1 MAARITLNTAISS
14 IVSNKRR
21 ASALKSLGVITVKDA
36 LTYYPFRVTNPLK
49 RAHLS
54 QILPGQEVAFC
65 AIIQSMNLVQMN
77 ARRGYRLDVNV
88 AQDASRAQIVYFS
101 KSKQYAQW
109 VSSRLS
115 VGQTVVVG
123 GTSGAFNGVLQFTHP
138 QVISVLAAVSND
150 GESSNDEKSSA
161 SVGTSSG
168 DFAAQ
173 SVEEAF
179 EKLCAPQPIYHA
191 NSRISSDHIHE
202 TILGLLQLFKSCDS
216 GDFAPESLPDILPQS
231 VIASKNLMHRTDAFE
246 SIHNPQSKEDFARA
260 INTMRFEEAFIS
272 QIAVLQSREN
282 SRLGSAYKCN
292 NGALRQQFEESLP
305 FALTEGQKNVI
316 SEITED
322 MQGSSLKH
330 LQDAQGESQATALSG
345 ESPATALSS
354 ESQAAAESPLKPM
367 RRLLQGE
374 VGSGKTIV
382 AMSAMLQA
390 VGSGH
395 QAVLI
400 APTQVLASQHAT
412 NLQQMIERAGLNVEI
427 TLITGGMKLAS
438 RRSAL
443 AKVASGEPAII
454 VATHAAFSAS
464 FKPTNLALVI
474 IDEQH
479 RFGVEQRDTLLRKI
493 SGNAVPHLLV
503 MTATPIPRSAAMTW
517 FGDLDASYL
526 TELPGGRKPIR
537 TFVIN
542 EEDSHKMASMFYH
555 IRSRIDAGERAYVV
569 CARIDS
575 EDSEEN
581 NDNTYNTYNNA
592 DAIYQENQDS
602 YTLNSQNTQN
612 TQIAQREV
620 HTVLQ
625 ISKRLQNLPQFKGVE
640 FAQLTGRTSD
650 EEKREIMHKF
660 DSGQIQILVSTTVI
674 EVGVDVAKASCIVIF
689 DADRFGLAQ
698 LHQLRGRVGR
708 SGTQSWAF
716 LVSNAP
722 NNQLAAERLQVVENS
737 LDGAVIA
744 QKDLE
749 LRNVGDVLGDSQS
762 GGKSSLKLLRVV
774 KDAKIIAEARED
786 ANTLLEHDP
795 TLLEHPQTAGAVLD
809 FTQGS
814 STAILSN

>member
-1 MAARITLNTAISS
+1 
-14 IVSNKRR
+14 
-21 ASALKSLGVITVKDA
+21 
-36 LTYYPFRVTNPLK
+36 
-49 RAHLS
+49 
-54 QILPGQEVAFC
+54 
-65 AIIQSMNLVQMN
+65 
-77 ARRGYRLDVNV
+77 
-88 AQDASRAQIVYFS
+88 
-101 KSKQYAQW
+101 
-109 VSSRLS
+109 
-115 VGQTVVVG
+115 
-123 GTSGAFNGVLQFTHP
+123 
-138 QVISVLAAVSND
+138 
-150 GESSNDEKSSA
+150 
-161 SVGTSSG
+161 
-168 DFAAQ
+168 
-173 SVEEAF
+173 
-179 EKLCAPQPIYHA
+179 
-191 NSRISSDHIHE
+191 
-202 TILGLLQLFKSCDS
+202 
-216 GDFAPESLPDILPQS
+216 
-231 VIASKNLMHRTDAFE
+231 MHRTDAFE

-322 MQGSSLKH
+322 MQGAH
-330 LQDAQGESQATALSG
+330 GESQAAA
-345 ESPATALSS
+345 ESPLTG

-374 VGSGKTIV
+374 VGSGKTVV

-395 QAVLI
+395 QAVLV
-400 APTQVLASQHAT
+400 APTQVLAHQHAE
-412 NLQQMIERAGLNVEI
+412 NLRKMIARAHINVEI
-427 TLITGGMKLAS
+427 TLVTGGMKLAD

-464 FKPTNLALVI
+464 FTPTNLALAI

-479 RFGVEQRDTLLRKI
+479 RFGVEQRDSLVRKM
-493 SGNAVPHLLV
+493 SNNADVHLLV

-542 EEDSHKMASMFYH
+542 ELDFAKMAAMFSH
-555 IRSRIDAGERAYVV
+555 IRSRIDAGERAYIV
-569 CARIDS
+569 CARIDDGDNGDNGANRDCAVAGYFGAYAS
-575 EDSEEN
+575 NPLNDS
-581 NDNTYNTYNNA
+581 
-592 DAIYQENQDS
+592 QENSQV
-602 YTLNSQNTQN
+602 NSQ
-612 TQIAQREV
+612 V
-620 HTVLQ
+620 HTVSQ
-625 ISKRLQNLPQFKGVE
+625 ILTRLKNLAQFSGVN
-640 FAQLTGRTSD
+640 FAELTGRTSD
-650 EEKREIMHKF
+650 DEKRKIMSDF
-660 DSGQIQILVSTTVI
+660 ESGKVQILVSTTVI

-689 DADRFGLAQ
+689 NAERFGLAQ

-716 LVSNAP
+716 LVSAAQGNE
-722 NNQLAAERLQVVENS
+722 LAAERLQVVEES
-737 LDGAVIA
+737 LDGFVIA

-749 LRNVGDVLGDSQS
+749 LRNAGDVLGDSQS

-774 KDAKIIAEARED
+774 KDAHIIADARQY
-786 ANTLLEHDP
+786 ATSILASDP
-795 TLLEHPQTAGAVLD
+795 TLQNHTQLAGAVLD
-809 FTQGS
+809 FTRGS

>member
-54 QILPGQEVAFC
+54 QILPGQEVAFS
-65 AIIQSMNLVQMN
+65 ATIQSINIVQMA
-77 ARRGYRLDVNV
+77 ARRGYRLEVNV
-88 AQDASRAQIVYFS
+88 AQDAAQAQIVYFS
-101 KSKQYAQW
+101 KNRQYVQW
-109 VSSRLS
+109 VSGRIA

-123 GTSGAFNGVLQFTHP
+123 GTSGEFNGRLQFTHP
-138 QVISVLAAVSND
+138 QILTVRAKSAESDDSAHNDDARVQSSDDFSV
-150 GESSNDEKSSA
+150 
-161 SVGTSSG
+161 
-168 DFAAQ
+168 Q
-173 SVEEAF
+173 SVEDGI

-191 NSRISSDHIHE
+191 NSRISSEHIHE
-202 TILGLLQLFKSCDS
+202 TILGLLRLFKTCDS
-216 GDFAPESLPDILPQS
+216 GNPNIPDTNVLSDVLPDVLPQF
-231 VIASKNLMHRTDAFE
+231 VKNSKNLMHRAAAFE
-246 SIHNPQSKEDFARA
+246 SIHNPQNKNDFENA
-260 INTMRFEEAFIS
+260 IHTMRYEEAFIS
-272 QIAVLQSREN
+272 QIAVLQSRKKSGENKAYTCEN
-282 SRLGSAYKCN
+282 SE
-292 NGALRQQFEESLP
+292 LRKHFEESLP
-305 FALTEGQKNVI
+305 FELTEGQKNVI
-316 SEITED
+316 SEITAD
-322 MQGSSLKH
+322 M
-330 LQDAQGESQATALSG
+330 QGESQAT
-345 ESPATALSS
+345 S
-354 ESQAAAESPLKPM
+354 ESLLKPM

-412 NLQQMIERAGLNVEI
+412 NLQQMIERAGINVEI

-575 EDSEEN
+575 EEN

-660 DSGQIQILVSTTVI
+660 DSGQVQILVSTTVI

-737 LDGAVIA
+737 LDGAIIA

>member
-54 QILPGQEVAFC
+54 QILPGQEVAFS
-65 AIIQSMNLVQMN
+65 ATIQSINIVQMA
-77 ARRGYRLDVNV
+77 ARRGYRLEVNV
-88 AQDASRAQIVYFS
+88 AQDAAQAQIVYFS
-101 KSKQYAQW
+101 KNRQYVQW
-109 VSSRLS
+109 VSGRIA

-123 GTSGAFNGVLQFTHP
+123 GTSGEFNGRLQFTHP
-138 QVISVLAAVSND
+138 QILTVRAKSAESDDSAYNTDARVQNSDDFSV
-150 GESSNDEKSSA
+150 
-161 SVGTSSG
+161 
-168 DFAAQ
+168 Q
-173 SVEEAF
+173 SVEDGI

-191 NSRISSDHIHE
+191 NSRISSEHIHE
-202 TILGLLQLFKSCDS
+202 TILGLLRLFKTCDF
-216 GDFAPESLPDILPQS
+216 GDPNVTDTDVLSDVLPDVLPQFVTNS
-231 VIASKNLMHRTDAFE
+231 RNLMHRAAAFE
-246 SIHNPQSKEDFARA
+246 SIHNPQNKNDFENA
-260 INTMRFEEAFIS
+260 IHTMRYEEAFIS
-272 QIAVLQSREN
+272 QIAVLQSRKKAGENKAYTCEN
-282 SRLGSAYKCN
+282 SE
-292 NGALRQQFEESLP
+292 LRKHFEESLP
-305 FALTEGQKNVI
+305 FELTEGQKNVI
-316 SEITED
+316 SEITAD
-322 MQGSSLKH
+322 M
-330 LQDAQGESQATALSG
+330 QGESQAT
-345 ESPATALSS
+345 E
-354 ESQAAAESPLKPM
+354 ESPLKPM

-602 YTLNSQNTQN
+602 YTLNTQNTQN

-660 DSGQIQILVSTTVI
+660 DSGQVQILVSTTVI

-737 LDGAVIA
+737 LDGAIIA

>member
-54 QILPGQEVAFC
+54 QILPGQEVAFS
-65 AIIQSMNLVQMN
+65 ATIQSINIVQMA
-77 ARRGYRLDVNV
+77 ARRGYRLEVNV
-88 AQDASRAQIVYFS
+88 AQDAAQAQIVYFS
-101 KSKQYAQW
+101 KNRQYVQW
-109 VSSRLS
+109 VSGRIA

-123 GTSGAFNGVLQFTHP
+123 GTSGEFNGRLQFTHP
-138 QVISVLAAVSND
+138 QILTVRAKSAESDDSAYNTDVRVQNSDDFSV
-150 GESSNDEKSSA
+150 
-161 SVGTSSG
+161 
-168 DFAAQ
+168 Q
-173 SVEEAF
+173 SVEDGI

-191 NSRISSDHIHE
+191 NSRISSEHIHE
-202 TILGLLQLFKSCDS
+202 TILGLLRLFKTCDS
-216 GDFAPESLPDILPQS
+216 GDPNVPDTDILSDVLPDVLPQFVTKS
-231 VIASKNLMHRTDAFE
+231 RNLMHRAAAFE
-246 SIHNPQSKEDFARA
+246 SIHNPQNKNDFENA
-260 INTMRFEEAFIS
+260 IHTMRYEEAFIS
-272 QIAVLQSREN
+272 QIAVLQSRKKSGENKAYTCEN
-282 SRLGSAYKCN
+282 SE
-292 NGALRQQFEESLP
+292 LRKHFEESLP
-305 FALTEGQKNVI
+305 FELTEGQKNVI
-316 SEITED
+316 SEITAD
-322 MQGSSLKH
+322 M
-330 LQDAQGESQATALSG
+330 QGESQAT
-345 ESPATALSS
+345 E
-354 ESQAAAESPLKPM
+354 ESPLKPM

-400 APTQVLASQHAT
+400 VPTQVLASQHAT

-660 DSGQIQILVSTTVI
+660 DSGQVQILVSTTVI

-737 LDGAVIA
+737 LDGAIIA

>member
-54 QILPGQEVAFC
+54 QILPGQEVAFS
-65 AIIQSMNLVQMN
+65 ATIQSINIVQMA
-77 ARRGYRLDVNV
+77 ARRGYRLEVNV
-88 AQDASRAQIVYFS
+88 AQDAAQAQIVYFS
-101 KSKQYAQW
+101 KNRQYVQW
-109 VSSRLS
+109 VSGRIA

-123 GTSGAFNGVLQFTHP
+123 GTSGEFNGRLQFTHP
-138 QVISVLAAVSND
+138 QILTVRAKSAESDDSAHNDDARVQSSDDFSV
-150 GESSNDEKSSA
+150 
-161 SVGTSSG
+161 
-168 DFAAQ
+168 Q
-173 SVEEAF
+173 SVEDGI

-191 NSRISSDHIHE
+191 NSRISSEHIHE
-202 TILGLLQLFKSCDS
+202 TILGLLRLFKTCDS
-216 GDFAPESLPDILPQS
+216 GNPNIPDTNVLSDVLPDVLPQF
-231 VIASKNLMHRTDAFE
+231 VKNSKNLMHRAAAFE
-246 SIHNPQSKEDFARA
+246 SIHNPQNKNDFENA
-260 INTMRFEEAFIS
+260 IHTMRYEEAFIS
-272 QIAVLQSREN
+272 QIAVLQSRKKSGENKAYTCEN
-282 SRLGSAYKCN
+282 SE
-292 NGALRQQFEESLP
+292 LRKHFEESLP
-305 FALTEGQKNVI
+305 FELTEGQKNVI
-316 SEITED
+316 SEITAD
-322 MQGSSLKH
+322 M
-330 LQDAQGESQATALSG
+330 QGESQAT
-345 ESPATALSS
+345 S
-354 ESQAAAESPLKPM
+354 ESLLKPM

-412 NLQQMIERAGLNVEI
+412 NLQQMIERAGINVEI

-602 YTLNSQNTQN
+602 YTLNSQNSQN
-612 TQIAQREV
+612 SQIAQREV

-660 DSGQIQILVSTTVI
+660 DSGQVQILVSTTVI

-737 LDGAVIA
+737 LDGAIIA

>member
-14 IVSNKRR
+14 IISNKRR

-54 QILPGQEVAFC
+54 QILPGQEVAFS
-65 AIIQSMNLVQMN
+65 ATIQSINIVQMA
-77 ARRGYRLDVNV
+77 ARRGYRLEVNV
-88 AQDASRAQIVYFS
+88 AQDAAQAQIVYFS
-101 KSKQYAQW
+101 KNRQYVQW
-109 VSSRLS
+109 VSGRIA

-123 GTSGAFNGVLQFTHP
+123 GTSGEFNGRLQFTHP
-138 QVISVLAAVSND
+138 QILTVRAKSAESDDSAHNDDARVQSSDDFSV
-150 GESSNDEKSSA
+150 
-161 SVGTSSG
+161 
-168 DFAAQ
+168 Q
-173 SVEEAF
+173 SVEDGI

-191 NSRISSDHIHE
+191 NSRISSEHIHE
-202 TILGLLQLFKSCDS
+202 TILGLLRLFKTCDS
-216 GDFAPESLPDILPQS
+216 GDPNVPDTDILSDVLPDVLPQF
-231 VIASKNLMHRTDAFE
+231 VTNSKNLMHRAAAFE
-246 SIHNPQSKEDFARA
+246 SIHNPQNKNDFENA
-260 INTMRFEEAFIS
+260 IHTMRYEEAFIS
-272 QIAVLQSREN
+272 QIAVLQSRKKSGENKAYTCEN
-282 SRLGSAYKCN
+282 SE
-292 NGALRQQFEESLP
+292 LRKHFEESLP
-305 FALTEGQKNVI
+305 FELTEGQKNVI
-316 SEITED
+316 SEITAD
-322 MQGSSLKH
+322 M
-330 LQDAQGESQATALSG
+330 QGESQAT
-345 ESPATALSS
+345 S
-354 ESQAAAESPLKPM
+354 ESLLKPM

-412 NLQQMIERAGLNVEI
+412 NLQQMIERAGINVEI

-575 EDSEEN
+575 EDTEEN

-625 ISKRLQNLPQFKGVE
+625 ISKRLQNLPQFKGVK

-737 LDGAVIA
+737 LDGAIIA

-786 ANTLLEHDP
+786 ANKLLEHDP

>member
-54 QILPGQEVAFC
+54 QILPGQEVAFS
-65 AIIQSMNLVQMN
+65 ATIQSINIVQMA
-77 ARRGYRLDVNV
+77 ARRGYRLEVNV
-88 AQDASRAQIVYFS
+88 AQDAAQAQIVYFS
-101 KSKQYAQW
+101 KNRQYVQW
-109 VSSRLS
+109 VSGRIA
-115 VGQTVVVG
+115 VGQIVVVG
-123 GTSGAFNGVLQFTHP
+123 GTSCEFNGRLQFTHP
-138 QVISVLAAVSND
+138 QILTVRAKSAESDDSAHNDDARVQSSDDFSV
-150 GESSNDEKSSA
+150 
-161 SVGTSSG
+161 
-168 DFAAQ
+168 Q
-173 SVEEAF
+173 SVEDGI

-191 NSRISSDHIHE
+191 NSRISSEHIHE
-202 TILGLLQLFKSCDS
+202 TILGLLRLFKTCDS
-216 GDFAPESLPDILPQS
+216 GNPNIPDTNVLSDVLPDVLPQF
-231 VIASKNLMHRTDAFE
+231 VKNSKNLMHRAAAFE
-246 SIHNPQSKEDFARA
+246 SIHNPQNKNDFENA
-260 INTMRFEEAFIS
+260 IHTMRYEEAFIS
-272 QIAVLQSREN
+272 QIAVLQSRKKSGENKAYTCEN
-282 SRLGSAYKCN
+282 SE
-292 NGALRQQFEESLP
+292 LRKHFEESLP
-305 FALTEGQKNVI
+305 FELTEGQKNVI
-316 SEITED
+316 SEITAD
-322 MQGSSLKH
+322 M
-330 LQDAQGESQATALSG
+330 QGESQAT
-345 ESPATALSS
+345 S
-354 ESQAAAESPLKPM
+354 ESLLKPM

-412 NLQQMIERAGLNVEI
+412 NLQQMIERAGINVEI

-581 NDNTYNTYNNA
+581 NDNTYNNA

-674 EVGVDVAKASCIVIF
+674 EVGVDIAKASCIVIF

-737 LDGAVIA
+737 LDGAIIA

>member
-14 IVSNKRR
+14 IISNKRR

-49 RAHLS
+49 STHLS
-54 QILPGQEVAFC
+54 QIIPGQEVAFS
-65 AIIQSMNLVQMN
+65 AIIQSINIVQMA
-77 ARRGYRLDVNV
+77 ARRGYRLEVNV
-88 AQDASRAQIVYFS
+88 AQDAAQAQIVYFS
-101 KSKQYAQW
+101 KNRQYVQW
-109 VSSRLS
+109 VSGRIA

-123 GTSGAFNGVLQFTHP
+123 GTSGEFNGRLQFTHP
-138 QVISVLAAVSND
+138 QILTVQAKSCESDDSAHNADARVQNSDDSAV
-150 GESSNDEKSSA
+150 
-161 SVGTSSG
+161 
-168 DFAAQ
+168 Q
-173 SVEEAF
+173 SVEEGI

-191 NSRISSDHIHE
+191 NSRISSEHIHD
-202 TILGLLQLFKSCDS
+202 TILGLLQLFKNCDS
-216 GDFAPESLPDILPQS
+216 GDSKVDATNVPDTNVLSDILPDVLPQFVTNS
-231 VIASKNLMHRTDAFE
+231 RNLMHRAAAFE
-246 SIHNPQSKEDFARA
+246 SIHNPQNKNDFENA
-260 INTMRFEEAFIS
+260 IHTMRYEEAFIS
-272 QIAVLQSREN
+272 QIAVLQSRKKSGENKSYACEN
-282 SRLGSAYKCN
+282 SE
-292 NGALRQQFEESLP
+292 LRKHFEESLP
-305 FALTEGQKNVI
+305 FELTEGQKNVI
-316 SEITED
+316 AEITAD
-322 MQGSSLKH
+322 MQH
-330 LQDAQGESQATALSG
+330 AQNTIRS
-345 ESPATALSS
+345 
-354 ESQAAAESPLKPM
+354 AEQRNTEQRPKEQLPTEQRPM

-443 AKVASGEPAII
+443 AKVASGKPAII

-575 EDSEEN
+575 EDTEEN
-581 NDNTYNTYNNA
+581 NDNAYNTYNNA
-592 DAIYQENQDS
+592 DAVYQENQDS
-602 YTLNSQNTQN
+602 YTLNSQNTQI
-612 TQIAQREV
+612 TQREV

-625 ISKRLQNLPQFKGVE
+625 ISRRLQNLPQFKGVK

-737 LDGAVIA
+737 LDGAIIA

-786 ANTLLEHDP
+786 ANKLLEHDP

>member
-14 IVSNKRR
+14 IISNKRR

-54 QILPGQEVAFC
+54 QILPGQEVAFS
-65 AIIQSMNLVQMN
+65 ATIQSINIVQMA
-77 ARRGYRLDVNV
+77 ARRGYRLEVNV
-88 AQDASRAQIVYFS
+88 AQDAAQAQIVYFS
-101 KSKQYAQW
+101 KNRQYVQW
-109 VSSRLS
+109 VSGRIA

-123 GTSGAFNGVLQFTHP
+123 GTSGEFNGRLQFTHP
-138 QVISVLAAVSND
+138 QILTVRAKSAESDDSAYNTDARVQNSDDFSV
-150 GESSNDEKSSA
+150 
-161 SVGTSSG
+161 
-168 DFAAQ
+168 Q
-173 SVEEAF
+173 SVEDGI

-191 NSRISSDHIHE
+191 NSRISSEHIHE
-202 TILGLLQLFKSCDS
+202 TILGLLRLFKTCDF
-216 GDFAPESLPDILPQS
+216 GDPNVTDTDVLSDVLPDVLPQFVTNS
-231 VIASKNLMHRTDAFE
+231 RNLMHRAAAFE
-246 SIHNPQSKEDFARA
+246 SIHNPQNKNDFENA
-260 INTMRFEEAFIS
+260 IHTMRYEEAFIS
-272 QIAVLQSREN
+272 QIAVLQSRKKSGENKAYTCEN
-282 SRLGSAYKCN
+282 SE
-292 NGALRQQFEESLP
+292 LRKHFEESLP
-305 FALTEGQKNVI
+305 FELTEGQKNVI
-316 SEITED
+316 SEITAD
-322 MQGSSLKH
+322 M
-330 LQDAQGESQATALSG
+330 QGESQAT
-345 ESPATALSS
+345 E
-354 ESQAAAESPLKPM
+354 ESPLKPM

-412 NLQQMIERAGLNVEI
+412 NLQQMIERAGINVEI

-592 DAIYQENQDS
+592 DAIYQETQDS

-660 DSGQIQILVSTTVI
+660 DSGQVQILVSTTVI

-722 NNQLAAERLQVVENS
+722 NNQLADERLQVVENS
-737 LDGAVIA
+737 LDGAIIA

>member
-54 QILPGQEVAFC
+54 QILPGQEVAFS
-65 AIIQSMNLVQMN
+65 ATIQSINIVQMA
-77 ARRGYRLDVNV
+77 ARRGYRLEVNV
-88 AQDASRAQIVYFS
+88 AQDAAQAQIVYFS
-101 KSKQYAQW
+101 KNRQYVQW
-109 VSSRLS
+109 VSGRIA

-123 GTSGAFNGVLQFTHP
+123 GTSGEFNGRLQFTHP
-138 QVISVLAAVSND
+138 QILTVRAKSAESDDSAYNTDARVQSSDDFSV
-150 GESSNDEKSSA
+150 
-161 SVGTSSG
+161 
-168 DFAAQ
+168 Q
-173 SVEEAF
+173 SVEDGI

-191 NSRISSDHIHE
+191 NSRISSEHIHE
-202 TILGLLQLFKSCDS
+202 TILGLLRLFKTCDS
-216 GDFAPESLPDILPQS
+216 GNPNVPDTDILSDVLPDVLPQF
-231 VIASKNLMHRTDAFE
+231 VTNSKNLMHRAAAFE
-246 SIHNPQSKEDFARA
+246 SIHNPQNKNDFENA
-260 INTMRFEEAFIS
+260 IHTMRYEEAFIS
-272 QIAVLQSREN
+272 QIAVLQSRKKSGENKSYACEN
-282 SRLGSAYKCN
+282 SE
-292 NGALRQQFEESLP
+292 LRKHFEESLP
-305 FALTEGQKNVI
+305 FKLTEGQKNVI
-316 SEITED
+316 AEITAD
-322 MQGSSLKH
+322 MQH
-330 LQDAQGESQATALSG
+330 AQNTIRS
-345 ESPATALSS
+345 
-354 ESQAAAESPLKPM
+354 AEQRNTEHRPKEQRPM

-443 AKVASGEPAII
+443 AKVASGKPAII

-575 EDSEEN
+575 EDTEEN

-592 DAIYQENQDS
+592 DAIYQENQYS
-602 YTLNSQNTQN
+602 YTLNSQN

-625 ISKRLQNLPQFKGVE
+625 ISKRLQNLPQFKGVK

-737 LDGAVIA
+737 LDGAIIA

-786 ANTLLEHDP
+786 ANKLLEHDP

>member
-21 ASALKSLGVITVKDA
+21 VSALKSLGVITVKDA

-54 QILPGQEVAFC
+54 QILPGQEVAFS
-65 AIIQSMNLVQMN
+65 ATIQSINIVQMA
-77 ARRGYRLDVNV
+77 ARRGYRLEVNV
-88 AQDASRAQIVYFS
+88 AQDAAQAQIVYFS
-101 KSKQYAQW
+101 KNRQYVQW
-109 VSSRLS
+109 VSGRIA

-123 GTSGAFNGVLQFTHP
+123 GTSGEFNGRLQFTHP
-138 QVISVLAAVSND
+138 QILTVRAKSA
-150 GESSNDEKSSA
+150 ESDDSAYNTDARVQSSD
-161 SVGTSSG
+161 
-168 DFAAQ
+168 DFAVQ
-173 SVEEAF
+173 SVEDGI

-191 NSRISSDHIHE
+191 NSRISSEHIHE
-202 TILGLLQLFKSCDS
+202 TILGLLRLFKTCDS
-216 GDFAPESLPDILPQS
+216 GNPNVPDTNVLSDVLPDVLPQFVTNS
-231 VIASKNLMHRTDAFE
+231 RNLMHRAAAFE
-246 SIHNPQSKEDFARA
+246 SIHNPQNKNDFENA
-260 INTMRFEEAFIS
+260 IHTMRYEEAFIS
-272 QIAVLQSREN
+272 QIAVLQSRKKSGENKAYTCEN
-282 SRLGSAYKCN
+282 SE
-292 NGALRQQFEESLP
+292 LRKHFEGSLP
-305 FALTEGQKNVI
+305 FELTEGQKNVI
-316 SEITED
+316 SEITAD
-322 MQGSSLKH
+322 M
-330 LQDAQGESQATALSG
+330 QGESQAT
-345 ESPATALSS
+345 S
-354 ESQAAAESPLKPM
+354 ESLLKPM

-412 NLQQMIERAGLNVEI
+412 NLQQMIERAGINVEI

-581 NDNTYNTYNNA
+581 NDNTYNNA

-602 YTLNSQNTQN
+602 YTLNSQNSQN
-612 TQIAQREV
+612 TQIVQREV

-660 DSGQIQILVSTTVI
+660 DSGQVQILVSTTVI

-722 NNQLAAERLQVVENS
+722 NNQLAAERLQVVESS
-737 LDGAVIA
+737 LDGAIIA

>member
-21 ASALKSLGVITVKDA
+21 VSSLKSLGVITVKDA

-54 QILPGQEVAFC
+54 QILPGQEVAFS
-65 AIIQSMNLVQMN
+65 AIIQSINIVQMA
-77 ARRGYRLDVNV
+77 ARRGYRLEVNV
-88 AQDASRAQIVYFS
+88 AQDAAQAQIVYFS
-101 KSKQYAQW
+101 KNRQYVQW
-109 VSSRLS
+109 VSGRIA

-123 GTSGAFNGVLQFTHP
+123 GTSGEFNGRLQFTHP
-138 QVISVLAAVSND
+138 QILTVRAKSAESDDSAHNTDARVQNSDDSAV
-150 GESSNDEKSSA
+150 
-161 SVGTSSG
+161 
-168 DFAAQ
+168 Q
-173 SVEEAF
+173 SVEDGI

-191 NSRISSDHIHE
+191 NSRISSEHIHD
-202 TILGLLQLFKSCDS
+202 TILGLLRLFKNCDS
-216 GDFAPESLPDILPQS
+216 GDSKVDATDAPDTNVLSDVLPDVLPQFVTNS
-231 VIASKNLMHRTDAFE
+231 RNLMHRAAAFE
-246 SIHNPQSKEDFARA
+246 SIHNPQNKNDFENA
-260 INTMRFEEAFIS
+260 IHTMRYEEAFIS
-272 QIAVLQSREN
+272 QIAVLQSRKKSGENKAYTCEN
-282 SRLGSAYKCN
+282 SE
-292 NGALRQQFEESLP
+292 LRKHFEESLP
-305 FALTEGQKNVI
+305 FELTEGQKNVI
-316 SEITED
+316 SEITAD
-322 MQGSSLKH
+322 M
-330 LQDAQGESQATALSG
+330 QGESQAT
-345 ESPATALSS
+345 E
-354 ESQAAAESPLKPM
+354 ESPLKPM

-412 NLQQMIERAGLNVEI
+412 NLQQMIERAGINVEI

-660 DSGQIQILVSTTVI
+660 DSGQVQILVSTTVI

-737 LDGAVIA
+737 LDGAIIA

>member
-21 ASALKSLGVITVKDA
+21 VSSLKSLGVITVKDA

-54 QILPGQEVAFC
+54 QILPGQEVAFS
-65 AIIQSMNLVQMN
+65 AIIQSINIVQMA
-77 ARRGYRLDVNV
+77 ARRGYRLEVNV
-88 AQDASRAQIVYFS
+88 AQDAAQAQIVYFS
-101 KSKQYAQW
+101 KNRQYVQW
-109 VSSRLS
+109 VSGRIA

-123 GTSGAFNGVLQFTHP
+123 GTSGEFNGRLQFTHP
-138 QVISVLAAVSND
+138 QILTVRAKSAESDDSAHNADARVHNSDDSAV
-150 GESSNDEKSSA
+150 
-161 SVGTSSG
+161 
-168 DFAAQ
+168 Q
-173 SVEEAF
+173 SVEEGI

-191 NSRISSDHIHE
+191 NSRISSEHIHD
-202 TILGLLQLFKSCDS
+202 TILGLLQLFKNCDS
-216 GDFAPESLPDILPQS
+216 GDSNVDATDVTDTDVLSDVLPDVLPQFVTNS
-231 VIASKNLMHRTDAFE
+231 RNLMHRAAAFE
-246 SIHNPQSKEDFARA
+246 SIHNPQNKNDFENA
-260 INTMRFEEAFIS
+260 IHTMRYEEAFIS
-272 QIAVLQSREN
+272 QIAVLQSRKKSGENKAYTCEN
-282 SRLGSAYKCN
+282 SE
-292 NGALRQQFEESLP
+292 LRKHFEESLP
-305 FALTEGQKNVI
+305 FELTEGQKNVI
-316 SEITED
+316 SEITAD
-322 MQGSSLKH
+322 M
-330 LQDAQGESQATALSG
+330 QGESQAT
-345 ESPATALSS
+345 E
-354 ESQAAAESPLKPM
+354 ESPLKPM

-660 DSGQIQILVSTTVI
+660 DSGQVQILVSTTVI

-737 LDGAVIA
+737 LDGAIIA

>member
-54 QILPGQEVAFC
+54 QILPGQEVAFS
-65 AIIQSMNLVQMN
+65 ATIQSINIVQMA
-77 ARRGYRLDVNV
+77 ARRGYRLEVNV
-88 AQDASRAQIVYFS
+88 AQDAAQAQIVYFS
-101 KSKQYAQW
+101 KNRQYVQW
-109 VSSRLS
+109 VSGRIA

-123 GTSGAFNGVLQFTHP
+123 GTSGEFNGRLQFTHP
-138 QVISVLAAVSND
+138 QILTVRAKSAESDDSAHNDDARVQSSDDFSV
-150 GESSNDEKSSA
+150 
-161 SVGTSSG
+161 
-168 DFAAQ
+168 Q
-173 SVEEAF
+173 SVEAGI

-191 NSRISSDHIHE
+191 NSRISSEHIHE
-202 TILGLLQLFKSCDS
+202 TILGLLRLFKTCDS
-216 GDFAPESLPDILPQS
+216 GDPNVPDTDILPDVLPDVLPQFVTNS
-231 VIASKNLMHRTDAFE
+231 RNLMHRAAAFE
-246 SIHNPQSKEDFARA
+246 SIHNPQNKNDFENA
-260 INTMRFEEAFIS
+260 IHTMRYEEAFIS
-272 QIAVLQSREN
+272 QIAVLQSRKKSGENKAYTCEN
-282 SRLGSAYKCN
+282 SE
-292 NGALRQQFEESLP
+292 LRKHFEESLP
-305 FALTEGQKNVI
+305 FELTEGQKNVI
-316 SEITED
+316 SEITAD
-322 MQGSSLKH
+322 M
-330 LQDAQGESQATALSG
+330 QGESQAT
-345 ESPATALSS
+345 S
-354 ESQAAAESPLKPM
+354 ESLLKPM

-412 NLQQMIERAGLNVEI
+412 NLQQMIERAELNVEI

-555 IRSRIDAGERAYVV
+555 IRSRIDAGERAYIV

-592 DAIYQENQDS
+592 DAICQENQDS
-602 YTLNSQNTQN
+602 YTLNSQN

-650 EEKREIMHKF
+650 EEKCEIMHKF
-660 DSGQIQILVSTTVI
+660 DSGQVQILVSTTVI

-737 LDGAVIA
+737 LDGAIIA

-774 KDAKIIAEARED
+774 KDAKIIAEAREE

>member
-54 QILPGQEVAFC
+54 QILPGQEVAFS
-65 AIIQSMNLVQMN
+65 ATIQSINIVQMA
-77 ARRGYRLDVNV
+77 ARRGYRLEVNV
-88 AQDASRAQIVYFS
+88 AQDAAQAQIVYFS
-101 KSKQYAQW
+101 KNRQYVQW
-109 VSSRLS
+109 VSGRIA

-123 GTSGAFNGVLQFTHP
+123 GTSGEFNGRLQFTHP
-138 QVISVLAAVSND
+138 QILTVRAKSAESDDSAHNADARVHNSDDSAV
-150 GESSNDEKSSA
+150 
-161 SVGTSSG
+161 
-168 DFAAQ
+168 Q
-173 SVEEAF
+173 SVEEGI

-191 NSRISSDHIHE
+191 NSRISSEHIHD
-202 TILGLLQLFKSCDS
+202 TILGLLQLFKNCDS
-216 GDFAPESLPDILPQS
+216 GDSNVDATDVTDIDILSDVLPDVLPQFVTNS
-231 VIASKNLMHRTDAFE
+231 RNLMHRAAAFE
-246 SIHNPQSKEDFARA
+246 SIHNPQNKNDFENA
-260 INTMRFEEAFIS
+260 IHTMRYEEAFIS
-272 QIAVLQSREN
+272 QIAVLQSRKKSGENKAYTCEN
-282 SRLGSAYKCN
+282 SE
-292 NGALRQQFEESLP
+292 LRKHFEESLP
-305 FALTEGQKNVI
+305 FELTEGQKNVI
-316 SEITED
+316 SEITAD
-322 MQGSSLKH
+322 M
-330 LQDAQGESQATALSG
+330 QGESQAT
-345 ESPATALSS
+345 E
-354 ESQAAAESPLKPM
+354 ESPLKPM

-660 DSGQIQILVSTTVI
+660 DSGQVQILVSTTVI

-737 LDGAVIA
+737 LDGAIIA

>member
-54 QILPGQEVAFC
+54 QILPGQEVAFS
-65 AIIQSMNLVQMN
+65 ATIQSINIVQMA
-77 ARRGYRLDVNV
+77 ARRGYRLEVNV
-88 AQDASRAQIVYFS
+88 AQDAAQAQIVYFS
-101 KSKQYAQW
+101 KNRQYVQW
-109 VSSRLS
+109 VSGRIA

-123 GTSGAFNGVLQFTHP
+123 GTSGEFNGRLQFTHP
-138 QVISVLAAVSND
+138 QILTVRAKSAESDDSAHNDDARVQSSDDFSV
-150 GESSNDEKSSA
+150 
-161 SVGTSSG
+161 
-168 DFAAQ
+168 Q
-173 SVEEAF
+173 SVEDGI

-191 NSRISSDHIHE
+191 NSRISSEHIHE
-202 TILGLLQLFKSCDS
+202 TILGLLRLFKTCDS
-216 GDFAPESLPDILPQS
+216 GDPNVPDTDILSDVLPDVLPQFVTNS
-231 VIASKNLMHRTDAFE
+231 RNLMHRAAAFE
-246 SIHNPQSKEDFARA
+246 SIHNPQNKNDFENA
-260 INTMRFEEAFIS
+260 IHTMRYEEAFIS
-272 QIAVLQSREN
+272 QIAVLQSRKKSGENKSYACEN
-282 SRLGSAYKCN
+282 SE
-292 NGALRQQFEESLP
+292 LRKHFEESLP
-305 FALTEGQKNVI
+305 FELTEGQKNVI
-316 SEITED
+316 AEITAD
-322 MQGSSLKH
+322 M
-330 LQDAQGESQATALSG
+330 QGESQAT
-345 ESPATALSS
+345 S
-354 ESQAAAESPLKPM
+354 ESLLKPM

-412 NLQQMIERAGLNVEI
+412 NLQQMIERAGINVEI

-602 YTLNSQNTQN
+602 YTLNSQNSQN

-660 DSGQIQILVSTTVI
+660 DSGQVQILVSTTVI

-722 NNQLAAERLQVVENS
+722 NNQLAVERLQVVENS
-737 LDGAVIA
+737 LDGAIIA

-795 TLLEHPQTAGAVLD
+795 TLLEHPQTAGEVLD

>member
-54 QILPGQEVAFC
+54 QILPGQEVAFS
-65 AIIQSMNLVQMN
+65 ATIQSINIVQMA
-77 ARRGYRLDVNV
+77 ARRGYRLEVNV
-88 AQDASRAQIVYFS
+88 AQDAAQAQIVYFS
-101 KSKQYAQW
+101 KNRQYVQW
-109 VSSRLS
+109 VSGRIA

-123 GTSGAFNGVLQFTHP
+123 GTSGEFNGRLQFTHP
-138 QVISVLAAVSND
+138 QILTVRAKSAESDDSAYNTDARVQNSDDFSV
-150 GESSNDEKSSA
+150 
-161 SVGTSSG
+161 
-168 DFAAQ
+168 Q
-173 SVEEAF
+173 SVEDGI

-191 NSRISSDHIHE
+191 NSRISSEHIHE
-202 TILGLLQLFKSCDS
+202 TILGLLRLFKTCDS
-216 GDFAPESLPDILPQS
+216 GDPNVPDTDILSDVLPDVLPQFVTNS
-231 VIASKNLMHRTDAFE
+231 RNLMHRAAAFE
-246 SIHNPQSKEDFARA
+246 SIHNPQNKNDFENA
-260 INTMRFEEAFIS
+260 IHTMRYEEAFIS
-272 QIAVLQSREN
+272 QIAVLQSRKKSGENKAYTCEN
-282 SRLGSAYKCN
+282 SE
-292 NGALRQQFEESLP
+292 LRKHFEESLP
-305 FALTEGQKNVI
+305 FELTEGQKNVI
-316 SEITED
+316 SEITAD
-322 MQGSSLKH
+322 M
-330 LQDAQGESQATALSG
+330 QGESQAT
-345 ESPATALSS
+345 E
-354 ESQAAAESPLKPM
+354 ESPLKPM

-581 NDNTYNTYNNA
+581 NDNTYNNA

-737 LDGAVIA
+737 LDGAIIA

>member
-21 ASALKSLGVITVKDA
+21 VSSLKSLGVITVKDA

-54 QILPGQEVAFC
+54 QILPGQEVAFS
-65 AIIQSMNLVQMN
+65 ATIQSINIVQMA
-77 ARRGYRLDVNV
+77 ARRGYRLEVNV
-88 AQDASRAQIVYFS
+88 AQDAAQAQIVYFS
-101 KSKQYAQW
+101 KNRQYVQW
-109 VSSRLS
+109 VSGRIA

-123 GTSGAFNGVLQFTHP
+123 GTSGEFNGRLQFTHP
-138 QVISVLAAVSND
+138 QILTVRAKSAESDDSAHNTDARVQNSDDSAV
-150 GESSNDEKSSA
+150 
-161 SVGTSSG
+161 
-168 DFAAQ
+168 Q
-173 SVEEAF
+173 SVEEGI

-191 NSRISSDHIHE
+191 NSRISSEHIHD
-202 TILGLLQLFKSCDS
+202 TILGLLQLFKNCDS
-216 GDFAPESLPDILPQS
+216 GDSNVDATDVTDTDVLSDVLPDVLPQFVTNS
-231 VIASKNLMHRTDAFE
+231 RNLMHRAAAFE
-246 SIHNPQSKEDFARA
+246 SIHNPQNKNDFENA
-260 INTMRFEEAFIS
+260 IHTMRYEEAFIS
-272 QIAVLQSREN
+272 QIAVLQSRKKSGENKAYTCEN
-282 SRLGSAYKCN
+282 SE
-292 NGALRQQFEESLP
+292 LRKHFEESLP
-305 FALTEGQKNVI
+305 FELTEGQKNVI
-316 SEITED
+316 SEITAD
-322 MQGSSLKH
+322 M
-330 LQDAQGESQATALSG
+330 QGESQAT
-345 ESPATALSS
+345 E
-354 ESQAAAESPLKPM
+354 ESPLKPM

-412 NLQQMIERAGLNVEI
+412 NLQQMIERAGINVEI

-620 HTVLQ
+620 HTVSQ

-660 DSGQIQILVSTTVI
+660 DSGQVQILVSTTVI

-737 LDGAVIA
+737 LDGAIIA

>member
-21 ASALKSLGVITVKDA
+21 VSSLKSLGVITVKDA

-54 QILPGQEVAFC
+54 QILPGQEVAFS
-65 AIIQSMNLVQMN
+65 AIIQSINIVQMA
-77 ARRGYRLDVNV
+77 ARRGYRLEVNV
-88 AQDASRAQIVYFS
+88 AQDAAQAQIVYFS
-101 KSKQYAQW
+101 KNRQYVQW
-109 VSSRLS
+109 VSGRIA

-123 GTSGAFNGVLQFTHP
+123 GTSGEFNGRLQFTHP
-138 QVISVLAAVSND
+138 QILTVRAKSAESDDSAYNTDVRVQNSDDFSV
-150 GESSNDEKSSA
+150 
-161 SVGTSSG
+161 
-168 DFAAQ
+168 Q
-173 SVEEAF
+173 SVEDGI

-191 NSRISSDHIHE
+191 NSRISSEHIHE
-202 TILGLLQLFKSCDS
+202 TILGLLRLFKTCDS
-216 GDFAPESLPDILPQS
+216 GDPNIPDTDILSDVLPDVLPQFVTNS
-231 VIASKNLMHRTDAFE
+231 RNLMHRAAAFE
-246 SIHNPQSKEDFARA
+246 SIHNPQNKNDFENA
-260 INTMRFEEAFIS
+260 IHTMRYEEAFIS
-272 QIAVLQSREN
+272 QIAVLQSRKKSGENKAYTCEN
-282 SRLGSAYKCN
+282 SE
-292 NGALRQQFEESLP
+292 LRKHFEESLP
-305 FALTEGQKNVI
+305 FELTEGQKNVI
-316 SEITED
+316 SEITAD
-322 MQGSSLKH
+322 M
-330 LQDAQGESQATALSG
+330 QGESQAT
-345 ESPATALSS
+345 E
-354 ESQAAAESPLKPM
+354 ESPLKPM

-660 DSGQIQILVSTTVI
+660 DSGQVQILVSTTVI

-737 LDGAVIA
+737 LDGAIIA

>member
-49 RAHLS
+49 HAHLS
-54 QILPGQEVAFC
+54 QILPGQEVAFS
-65 AIIQSMNLVQMN
+65 ATIQSINIVQMA
-77 ARRGYRLDVNV
+77 ARRGYRLEVNV
-88 AQDASRAQIVYFS
+88 AQDAAQAQIVYFS
-101 KSKQYAQW
+101 KNRQYVQW
-109 VSSRLS
+109 VSGRIA

-123 GTSGAFNGVLQFTHP
+123 GTSGEFNGRLQFTHP
-138 QVISVLAAVSND
+138 QILTVRAKSA
-150 GESSNDEKSSA
+150 ESDDSAYNTDARVQSSD
-161 SVGTSSG
+161 
-168 DFAAQ
+168 DFAVQ
-173 SVEEAF
+173 SVEDGI

-191 NSRISSDHIHE
+191 NSRISSEHIHE
-202 TILGLLQLFKSCDS
+202 TILGLLRLFKTCDS
-216 GDFAPESLPDILPQS
+216 GNPNVPDTNVLSDVLPDVLPQFVTNS
-231 VIASKNLMHRTDAFE
+231 RNLMHRAAAFE
-246 SIHNPQSKEDFARA
+246 SIHNPQNKNDFENA
-260 INTMRFEEAFIS
+260 IHTMRYEEAFIS
-272 QIAVLQSREN
+272 QIAVLQSRKKSGENKAYTCEN
-282 SRLGSAYKCN
+282 SE
-292 NGALRQQFEESLP
+292 LRKHFEESLP
-305 FALTEGQKNVI
+305 FELTEGQKNVI
-316 SEITED
+316 SEITAD
-322 MQGSSLKH
+322 M
-330 LQDAQGESQATALSG
+330 QGESQAT
-345 ESPATALSS
+345 E
-354 ESQAAAESPLKPM
+354 ESPLKPM

-412 NLQQMIERAGLNVEI
+412 NLQQMIECAGINVEI

-581 NDNTYNTYNNA
+581 NDNTYNNA

-602 YTLNSQNTQN
+602 YTLNSQNSQN

-722 NNQLAAERLQVVENS
+722 NNQLAAERLQVVESS
-737 LDGAVIA
+737 LDGAIIA

>member
-21 ASALKSLGVITVKDA
+21 VSALKSLGVVTVKDA

-65 AIIQSMNLVQMN
+65 AIIQSINLVQMN

-109 VSSRLS
+109 VSSRMS

-123 GTSGAFNGVLQFTHP
+123 GASGAFNGVLQFTHP
-138 QVISVLAAVSND
+138 QVISVLAARSDDEKSSND
-150 GESSNDEKSSA
+150 EKSINDEKSSA
-161 SVGTSSG
+161 SD
-168 DFAAQ
+168 DFAAK

-179 EKLCAPQPIYHA
+179 EKLCAPRPIYHA

-216 GDFAPESLPDILPQS
+216 GDFAPESLPESLPDILPQS

-322 MQGSSLKH
+322 MQG
-330 LQDAQGESQATALSG
+330 AQGESQAT
-345 ESPATALSS
+345 
-354 ESQAAAESPLKPM
+354 AESPLKPM

-374 VGSGKTIV
+374 VGSGKTVV

-395 QAVLI
+395 QAVLV
-400 APTQVLASQHAT
+400 APTQVLAHQHAE
-412 NLQQMIERAGLNVEI
+412 NLRKMIARAHINVEI
-427 TLITGGMKLAS
+427 TLVTGGMKLAD

-464 FKPTNLALVI
+464 FKPTNLALAI

-479 RFGVEQRDTLLRKI
+479 RFGVEQRDSLIRKM
-493 SGNAVPHLLV
+493 SNNADVHLLV

-542 EEDSHKMASMFYH
+542 ELDFAKMAAMFSH
-555 IRSRIDAGERAYVV
+555 VRSRIDAGERAYIV
-569 CARIDS
+569 CARID
-575 EDSEEN
+575 DD
-581 NDNTYNTYNNA
+581 DNGDNGDNGDCAVAGDFGAYASHPLNA
-592 DAIYQENQDS
+592 SQVNS
-602 YTLNSQNTQN
+602 PVNSQ
-612 TQIAQREV
+612 V
-620 HTVLQ
+620 HTVSQ
-625 ISKRLQNLPQFKGVE
+625 ILTRLKNLAQFNGVN
-640 FAQLTGRTSD
+640 FAELTGRTSD
-650 EEKREIMHKF
+650 DEKRKIMSDF
-660 DSGQIQILVSTTVI
+660 ESGKVQILVSTTVI

-689 DADRFGLAQ
+689 NAERFGLAQ

-716 LVSNAP
+716 LVSAAQDNE
-722 NNQLAAERLQVVENS
+722 LAAERLQVVEES
-737 LDGAVIA
+737 LDGFVIA

-749 LRNVGDVLGDSQS
+749 LRNAGDVLGDSQS

-774 KDAKIIAEARED
+774 KDAHIIADARQC
-786 ANTLLEHDP
+786 ATSILASDP
-795 TLLEHPQTAGAVLD
+795 TLQNHTQLAGAVLD
-809 FTQGS
+809 FTRGS

>member
-21 ASALKSLGVITVKDA
+21 VSALKSLGVITVKDA

-54 QILPGQEVAFC
+54 QILPGQEVAFS
-65 AIIQSMNLVQMN
+65 ATIQSINIVQMA
-77 ARRGYRLDVNV
+77 ARRGYRLEVNV
-88 AQDASRAQIVYFS
+88 AQDAAQAQIVYFS
-101 KSKQYAQW
+101 KNRQYVQW
-109 VSSRLS
+109 VSGRIA

-123 GTSGAFNGVLQFTHP
+123 GTSGEFNGRLQFTHP
-138 QVISVLAAVSND
+138 QILTVRAKSTESDDSAYNTDARVQSSDDFSV
-150 GESSNDEKSSA
+150 
-161 SVGTSSG
+161 
-168 DFAAQ
+168 Q
-173 SVEEAF
+173 SVEDGIA
-179 EKLCAPQPIYHA
+179 KLCAPQPIYHA
-191 NSRISSDHIHE
+191 NSRISSEHIHE
-202 TILGLLQLFKSCDS
+202 TILGLLRLFKTCDS
-216 GDFAPESLPDILPQS
+216 GDPNIPDTNVLSDVLPDVLPQFVKNS
-231 VIASKNLMHRTDAFE
+231 RNLMHRAAAFE
-246 SIHNPQSKEDFARA
+246 SIHNPQNKNDFENA
-260 INTMRFEEAFIS
+260 IHTMRYEEAFIS
-272 QIAVLQSREN
+272 QIAVLQSRKKSGEN
-282 SRLGSAYKCN
+282 KAYTCESSE
-292 NGALRQQFEESLP
+292 LRKHFEGSLP
-305 FALTEGQKNVI
+305 FELTEGQKNVI
-316 SEITED
+316 SEITAD
-322 MQGSSLKH
+322 M
-330 LQDAQGESQATALSG
+330 QGESQAT
-345 ESPATALSS
+345 S
-354 ESQAAAESPLKPM
+354 ESLLKPM

-412 NLQQMIERAGLNVEI
+412 NLQQMIERAGINVEI

-555 IRSRIDAGERAYVV
+555 IRSRIDAGERAYIV

-581 NDNTYNTYNNA
+581 NDNTYNNA
-592 DAIYQENQDS
+592 DAICQENQDS
-602 YTLNSQNTQN
+602 YTLNSQNTQ
-612 TQIAQREV
+612 IVQREV

-660 DSGQIQILVSTTVI
+660 DSGQVQILVSTTVI

-737 LDGAVIA
+737 LDGAIIA

-795 TLLEHPQTAGAVLD
+795 TLLEHPQTAGEVLD

>member
-14 IVSNKRR
+14 IISNKRR

-54 QILPGQEVAFC
+54 QILPGQEVAFS
-65 AIIQSMNLVQMN
+65 ATIQSINIVQMA
-77 ARRGYRLDVNV
+77 ARRGYRLEVNV
-88 AQDASRAQIVYFS
+88 AQDAAQAQIVYFS
-101 KSKQYAQW
+101 KNRQYVQW
-109 VSSRLS
+109 VSGRIA

-123 GTSGAFNGVLQFTHP
+123 GTSGEFNGRLQFTHP
-138 QVISVLAAVSND
+138 QILTVRAKSAESDDSAYNTDARVQNSDDFSV
-150 GESSNDEKSSA
+150 
-161 SVGTSSG
+161 
-168 DFAAQ
+168 Q
-173 SVEEAF
+173 SVEDGI

-191 NSRISSDHIHE
+191 NSRISSEHIHE
-202 TILGLLQLFKSCDS
+202 TILGLLRLFKTCDF
-216 GDFAPESLPDILPQS
+216 GDPNVTDTDVLSDVLPDVLPQFVTNS
-231 VIASKNLMHRTDAFE
+231 RNLMHRAAAFE
-246 SIHNPQSKEDFARA
+246 SIHNPQNKNDFENA
-260 INTMRFEEAFIS
+260 IHTMRYEEAFIS
-272 QIAVLQSREN
+272 QIAVLQSRKKSGENKAYTCEN
-282 SRLGSAYKCN
+282 SE
-292 NGALRQQFEESLP
+292 LRKHFEESLP
-305 FALTEGQKNVI
+305 FELTEGQKNVI
-316 SEITED
+316 SEITAD
-322 MQGSSLKH
+322 M
-330 LQDAQGESQATALSG
+330 QGESQAT
-345 ESPATALSS
+345 E
-354 ESQAAAESPLKPM
+354 ESPLKPM

-412 NLQQMIERAGLNVEI
+412 NLQQMIERAGINVEI

-592 DAIYQENQDS
+592 DAIYQETQDS

-660 DSGQIQILVSTTVI
+660 DSGQVQILVSTTVI

-737 LDGAVIA
+737 LDGAIIA

>member
-54 QILPGQEVAFC
+54 QILPGQEVAFS
-65 AIIQSMNLVQMN
+65 AIIQSINIVQMA
-77 ARRGYRLDVNV
+77 ARRGYRLEVNV
-88 AQDASRAQIVYFS
+88 AQDAAQAQIVYFS
-101 KSKQYAQW
+101 KNRQYVQW
-109 VSSRLS
+109 VSGRIA

-123 GTSGAFNGVLQFTHP
+123 GTSGEFNGRLQFTHP
-138 QVISVLAAVSND
+138 QILTVRAKSAESDDSAYNTDVRVQNSDDFSV
-150 GESSNDEKSSA
+150 
-161 SVGTSSG
+161 
-168 DFAAQ
+168 Q
-173 SVEEAF
+173 SVEDGI

-191 NSRISSDHIHE
+191 NSRISSEHIHD
-202 TILGLLQLFKSCDS
+202 TILGLLQLFKNCDS
-216 GDFAPESLPDILPQS
+216 GDSKVDATDAPDTDVLSDVLPDVLPQFVTNS
-231 VIASKNLMHRTDAFE
+231 RNLMHRAAAFE
-246 SIHNPQSKEDFARA
+246 SIHNPQNKNDFENA
-260 INTMRFEEAFIS
+260 IHTIRYEEAFIS
-272 QIAVLQSREN
+272 QIAVLQSRKKSGENKAYTCEN
-282 SRLGSAYKCN
+282 SE
-292 NGALRQQFEESLP
+292 LRKHFEESLP
-305 FALTEGQKNVI
+305 FELTEGQKNVI
-316 SEITED
+316 SEITAD
-322 MQGSSLKH
+322 M
-330 LQDAQGESQATALSG
+330 QGESQAT
-345 ESPATALSS
+345 E
-354 ESQAAAESPLKPM
+354 ESPLKPM

-602 YTLNSQNTQN
+602 YTLNSQNTQ
-612 TQIAQREV
+612 IVQREV

-660 DSGQIQILVSTTVI
+660 DSGQVQILVSTTVI

-737 LDGAVIA
+737 LDGAIIA

>member
-21 ASALKSLGVITVKDA
+21 VSSLKSLGVITVKDA

-54 QILPGQEVAFC
+54 QILPGQEVAFS
-65 AIIQSMNLVQMN
+65 ATIQSINIVQMA
-77 ARRGYRLDVNV
+77 ARRGYRLEVNV
-88 AQDASRAQIVYFS
+88 AQDAAQAQIVYFS
-101 KSKQYAQW
+101 KNRQYVQW
-109 VSSRLS
+109 VSGRIA

-123 GTSGAFNGVLQFTHP
+123 GTSGEFNGRLQFTHP
-138 QVISVLAAVSND
+138 QILTVRAKSAESDDSAHNTDARVQNSDDFSV
-150 GESSNDEKSSA
+150 
-161 SVGTSSG
+161 
-168 DFAAQ
+168 Q
-173 SVEEAF
+173 SVEEGI

-191 NSRISSDHIHE
+191 NSRISSEHIHD
-202 TILGLLQLFKSCDS
+202 TILGLLQLFKNCDS
-216 GDFAPESLPDILPQS
+216 GDSNVDATDVTDTDILSDVLPDVLPQFVTNS
-231 VIASKNLMHRTDAFE
+231 RNLMHRAAAFE
-246 SIHNPQSKEDFARA
+246 SIHNPQNKNDFENA
-260 INTMRFEEAFIS
+260 IHTMRYEEAFIS
-272 QIAVLQSREN
+272 QIAVLQSRKKSGENKAYTCEN
-282 SRLGSAYKCN
+282 SE
-292 NGALRQQFEESLP
+292 LRKHFEESLP
-305 FALTEGQKNVI
+305 FELTEGQKNVI
-316 SEITED
+316 SEITAD
-322 MQGSSLKH
+322 M
-330 LQDAQGESQATALSG
+330 QGESQAT
-345 ESPATALSS
+345 E
-354 ESQAAAESPLKPM
+354 ESPLKPM

-660 DSGQIQILVSTTVI
+660 DSGQVQILVSTTVI

-737 LDGAVIA
+737 LDGAIIA

>member
-21 ASALKSLGVITVKDA
+21 VSSLKSLGVITVKDA

-54 QILPGQEVAFC
+54 QILPGQEVAFS
-65 AIIQSMNLVQMN
+65 ATIQSINIVQMA
-77 ARRGYRLDVNV
+77 ARRGYRLEVNV
-88 AQDASRAQIVYFS
+88 AQDAAQAQIVYFS
-101 KSKQYAQW
+101 KNRQYVQW
-109 VSSRLS
+109 VSGRIA

-123 GTSGAFNGVLQFTHP
+123 GTSGEFNGRLQFTHP
-138 QVISVLAAVSND
+138 QILTVRAKSAESDDSAHNTDARVQNSDDSAV
-150 GESSNDEKSSA
+150 
-161 SVGTSSG
+161 
-168 DFAAQ
+168 Q
-173 SVEEAF
+173 SVEEGI

-191 NSRISSDHIHE
+191 NSRISSEHIHE
-202 TILGLLQLFKSCDS
+202 TILGLLQLFKNCDS
-216 GDFAPESLPDILPQS
+216 GDSKVDATDAPDTNVLSDVLPDVLPQFVTNS
-231 VIASKNLMHRTDAFE
+231 RNLMHRAAAFE
-246 SIHNPQSKEDFARA
+246 SIHNPQNKNDFENA
-260 INTMRFEEAFIS
+260 IHTMRYEEAFIS
-272 QIAVLQSREN
+272 QIAVLQSRKKSGENKAYTCEN
-282 SRLGSAYKCN
+282 SE
-292 NGALRQQFEESLP
+292 LRKHFEESLP
-305 FALTEGQKNVI
+305 FELTEGQKNVI
-316 SEITED
+316 SEITAD
-322 MQGSSLKH
+322 M
-330 LQDAQGESQATALSG
+330 QGESQAT
-345 ESPATALSS
+345 E
-354 ESQAAAESPLKPM
+354 ESPLKPM

-412 NLQQMIERAGLNVEI
+412 NLQQMIERAGINVEI

-602 YTLNSQNTQN
+602 YTLNSQNTQ
-612 TQIAQREV
+612 IVQREV

-737 LDGAVIA
+737 LDGAIIA

>member
-54 QILPGQEVAFC
+54 QILPGQEVAFS
-65 AIIQSMNLVQMN
+65 ATIQSINIVQMA
-77 ARRGYRLDVNV
+77 ARRGYRLEVNV
-88 AQDASRAQIVYFS
+88 AQDAAQAQIVYFS
-101 KSKQYAQW
+101 KNRQYVQW
-109 VSSRLS
+109 VSGRIA

-123 GTSGAFNGVLQFTHP
+123 GTSGEFNGRLQFTHP
-138 QVISVLAAVSND
+138 QILTVRAKSAESDDSAYNTDARVQNSDDFSV
-150 GESSNDEKSSA
+150 
-161 SVGTSSG
+161 
-168 DFAAQ
+168 Q
-173 SVEEAF
+173 SVEEGI

-191 NSRISSDHIHE
+191 NSRISSEHIHD
-202 TILGLLQLFKSCDS
+202 TILGLLQLFKNCDS
-216 GDFAPESLPDILPQS
+216 GDSNVDATDVTDTDILSDVLPDVLPQFVTNS
-231 VIASKNLMHRTDAFE
+231 RNLMHRAAAFE
-246 SIHNPQSKEDFARA
+246 SIHNPQNKNDFENA
-260 INTMRFEEAFIS
+260 IHTMRYEEAFIS
-272 QIAVLQSREN
+272 QIAVLQSRKKSGENKAYTCEN
-282 SRLGSAYKCN
+282 SE
-292 NGALRQQFEESLP
+292 LRKHFEESLP
-305 FALTEGQKNVI
+305 FELTEGQKNVI
-316 SEITED
+316 SEITAD
-322 MQGSSLKH
+322 M
-330 LQDAQGESQATALSG
+330 QGESQAT
-345 ESPATALSS
+345 E
-354 ESQAAAESPLKPM
+354 ESPLKPM

-412 NLQQMIERAGLNVEI
+412 NLQQMIERAGINVEI

-592 DAIYQENQDS
+592 DAIYQETQDS
-602 YTLNSQNTQN
+602 YTLNTQNTQN
-612 TQIAQREV
+612 SQIAQREV

-640 FAQLTGRTSD
+640 FAQLAGRTSD

-660 DSGQIQILVSTTVI
+660 DSGQVQILVSTTVI

-737 LDGAVIA
+737 LDGAIIA

>member
-21 ASALKSLGVITVKDA
+21 VSALKSLGVITVKDA

-54 QILPGQEVAFC
+54 QILPGQEVAFS
-65 AIIQSMNLVQMN
+65 ATIQSINIVQMA
-77 ARRGYRLDVNV
+77 ARRGYRLEVNV
-88 AQDASRAQIVYFS
+88 AQDAAQAQIVYFS
-101 KSKQYAQW
+101 KNRQYVQW
-109 VSSRLS
+109 VSGRIA

-123 GTSGAFNGVLQFTHP
+123 GTSGEFNGRLQFTHP
-138 QVISVLAAVSND
+138 QILTVRAKSAESDDSAYNTDARVQSSDDFSV
-150 GESSNDEKSSA
+150 
-161 SVGTSSG
+161 
-168 DFAAQ
+168 Q
-173 SVEEAF
+173 SVEAGI

-191 NSRISSDHIHE
+191 NSRISSEHIHE
-202 TILGLLQLFKSCDS
+202 TILGLLRLFKTCDS
-216 GDFAPESLPDILPQS
+216 GDPNVPDTNVLSDVLPDVLPQFVTNS
-231 VIASKNLMHRTDAFE
+231 RNLMHRAAAFE
-246 SIHNPQSKEDFARA
+246 SIHNPQNKNDFENA
-260 INTMRFEEAFIS
+260 IHTMRYEEAFIS
-272 QIAVLQSREN
+272 QIAVLQSRKKSGENKAYTCEN
-282 SRLGSAYKCN
+282 SE
-292 NGALRQQFEESLP
+292 LRKHFEESLP
-305 FALTEGQKNVI
+305 FELTEGQKNVI
-316 SEITED
+316 SEITAD
-322 MQGSSLKH
+322 M
-330 LQDAQGESQATALSG
+330 QGESQAT
-345 ESPATALSS
+345 S
-354 ESQAAAESPLKPM
+354 ESLLKPM

-412 NLQQMIERAGLNVEI
+412 NLQQMIERAGINVEI

-581 NDNTYNTYNNA
+581 NDNTYNTYNNS

-602 YTLNSQNTQN
+602 YTLNSQNSQN

-722 NNQLAAERLQVVENS
+722 NNQLAAERLQVVESS
-737 LDGAVIA
+737 LDGAIIA

>member
-14 IVSNKRR
+14 LISNKRR

-54 QILPGQEVAFC
+54 QILPGQEVAFS
-65 AIIQSMNLVQMN
+65 ATIQSINIVQMA
-77 ARRGYRLDVNV
+77 ARRGYRLEVNV
-88 AQDASRAQIVYFS
+88 AQDAAQAQIVYFS
-101 KSKQYAQW
+101 KNRQYVQW
-109 VSSRLS
+109 ISGRIA

-123 GTSGAFNGVLQFTHP
+123 GTSGEFNGRLQFTHP
-138 QVISVLAAVSND
+138 QILTVRAKSCESDDSAHNADARVQNSDDSAV
-150 GESSNDEKSSA
+150 
-161 SVGTSSG
+161 
-168 DFAAQ
+168 Q
-173 SVEEAF
+173 SVEEGI

-191 NSRISSDHIHE
+191 NSRISSEHIHD
-202 TILGLLQLFKSCDS
+202 TILGLLQLFKNCDS
-216 GDFAPESLPDILPQS
+216 DDSKVDATDVLATNVLSDILPDVLPQFVTNS
-231 VIASKNLMHRTDAFE
+231 RNLMHRAAAFE
-246 SIHNPQSKEDFARA
+246 SIHNPQNKNDFENA
-260 INTMRFEEAFIS
+260 IHTMRYEEAFIS
-272 QIAVLQSREN
+272 QIAVLQSRKKSGENKSYTCEN
-282 SRLGSAYKCN
+282 SE
-292 NGALRQQFEESLP
+292 LRKHFEESLP
-305 FALTEGQKNVI
+305 FELTEGQKNVI
-316 SEITED
+316 AEITAD
-322 MQGSSLKH
+322 MQRVQNTIRS
-330 LQDAQGESQATALSG
+330 
-345 ESPATALSS
+345 
-354 ESQAAAESPLKPM
+354 AEQQNTEQQNTEQRPM

-443 AKVASGEPAII
+443 AKVASGKPAII

-575 EDSEEN
+575 EDTEEN

-602 YTLNSQNTQN
+602 YTLNTQN

-625 ISKRLQNLPQFKGVE
+625 ISKRLQNLPQFKGIK

-737 LDGAVIA
+737 LDGAIIA

-786 ANTLLEHDP
+786 ANKLLEHDP

>member
-14 IVSNKRR
+14 IISNKRR

-49 RAHLS
+49 STHLS
-54 QILPGQEVAFC
+54 QIIPGQEVAFS
-65 AIIQSMNLVQMN
+65 AIIQSINIVQMA
-77 ARRGYRLDVNV
+77 ARRGYRLEVNV
-88 AQDASRAQIVYFS
+88 AQDAAQAQIVYFS
-101 KSKQYAQW
+101 KNRQYVQW
-109 VSSRLS
+109 VSGRIA

-123 GTSGAFNGVLQFTHP
+123 GTSGEFNGRLQFTHP
-138 QVISVLAAVSND
+138 QILTVRAKS
-150 GESSNDEKSSA
+150 GESDDSAYNTDARMQSSDDF
-161 SVGTSSG
+161 SV
-168 DFAAQ
+168 Q
-173 SVEEAF
+173 SVEEGI

-191 NSRISSDHIHE
+191 NSRISSEHIHD
-202 TILGLLQLFKSCDS
+202 TILGLLQLFKNCDS
-216 GDFAPESLPDILPQS
+216 GDSKVDATDVPDTDVPDTDVLSDILPDVLPQFVTNS
-231 VIASKNLMHRTDAFE
+231 RNLMHRAAAFE
-246 SIHNPQSKEDFARA
+246 SIHNPQNKNDFENA
-260 INTMRFEEAFIS
+260 IHTMRYEEAFIS
-272 QIAVLQSREN
+272 QIAVLQSRKKSGENKSYTCEN
-282 SRLGSAYKCN
+282 SE
-292 NGALRQQFEESLP
+292 LRKHFEESLP
-305 FALTEGQKNVI
+305 FELTEGQKNVI
-316 SEITED
+316 SEITAD
-322 MQGSSLKH
+322 M
-330 LQDAQGESQATALSG
+330 QGESQAT
-345 ESPATALSS
+345 S
-354 ESQAAAESPLKPM
+354 ESLLKPM

-412 NLQQMIERAGLNVEI
+412 NLQQMIERAGINVEI

-555 IRSRIDAGERAYVV
+555 IRSRIDAGERAYIV

-581 NDNTYNTYNNA
+581 NDNTYNNA
-592 DAIYQENQDS
+592 DAICQENQDS

-660 DSGQIQILVSTTVI
+660 DSGQVQILVSTTVI

-737 LDGAVIA
+737 LDGAIIA

-786 ANTLLEHDP
+786 ANMLLEHDP

>member
-21 ASALKSLGVITVKDA
+21 ASALKSLGVVTVKDA

-49 RAHLS
+49 RTHLS

-65 AIIQSMNLVQMN
+65 AIIQSINLVQMN

-88 AQDASRAQIVYFS
+88 SQDVSRAQIVYFS

-109 VSSRLS
+109 VSSRMS

-138 QVISVLAAVSND
+138 QVISVLAARSD
-150 GESSNDEKSSA
+150 DEKSSNDERSSA
-161 SVGTSSG
+161 SV
-168 DFAAQ
+168 DFVAQ

-179 EKLCAPQPIYHA
+179 EKLCAPRPIYHA
-191 NSRISSDHIHE
+191 NSRISSDYIHE
-202 TILGLLQLFKSCDS
+202 TILGLLRLFKSCDG
-216 GDFAPESLPDILPQS
+216 GDFASESLPDILPQS
-231 VIASKNLMHRTDAFE
+231 VIASKNLMHRADAFE
-246 SIHNPQSKEDFARA
+246 SIHNPQNKEDFARA

-282 SRLGSAYKCN
+282 SRLGSAYKCKN
-292 NGALRQQFEESLP
+292 SVLRHQFEESLP

-322 MQGSSLKH
+322 MQG
-330 LQDAQGESQATALSG
+330 AQGESQATD
-345 ESPATALSS
+345 ESPLTS
-354 ESQAAAESPLKPM
+354 ESPLKPM

-374 VGSGKTIV
+374 VGSGKTVV

-395 QAVLI
+395 QAVLV
-400 APTQVLASQHAT
+400 APTQVLAHQHAE
-412 NLQQMIERAGLNVEI
+412 NLRKMIARAHINVEI
-427 TLITGGMKLAS
+427 TLVTGGMKLAD

-443 AKVASGEPAII
+443 AKVASGDPAII

-464 FKPTNLALVI
+464 FKPTNLALAI

-479 RFGVEQRDTLLRKI
+479 RFGVEQRDSLIRKM
-493 SGNAVPHLLV
+493 SNNADVHLLV

-542 EEDSHKMASMFYH
+542 ELDFAKMAAMFSH

-569 CARIDS
+569 CARIDDDDNGDVDNG
-575 EDSEEN
+575 DSGDSHYGAAAGDFGAYGSN
-581 NDNTYNTYNNA
+581 PLND
-592 DAIYQENQDS
+592 
-602 YTLNSQNTQN
+602 SQVNTQ
-612 TQIAQREV
+612 AQTDIQV
-620 HTVLQ
+620 HTVSQ
-625 ISKRLQNLPQFKGVE
+625 ISTRLKNLSQFSGVK
-640 FAQLTGRTSD
+640 FAELTGRTSD
-650 EEKREIMHKF
+650 DEKRKIMSDF
-660 DSGQIQILVSTTVI
+660 ESGKVQILVSTTVI

-689 DADRFGLAQ
+689 NAERFGLAQ

-716 LVSNAP
+716 LVSAAQDNE
-722 NNQLAAERLQVVENS
+722 LAAARLQVVEES
-737 LDGAVIA
+737 LDGFVIA

-774 KDAKIIAEARED
+774 KDAHIIADARQC
-786 ANTLLEHDP
+786 ATSILASDP
-795 TLLEHPQTAGAVLD
+795 TLQNHTQLAGAVLD
-809 FTQGS
+809 FTRGS

>member
-54 QILPGQEVAFC
+54 QILPGQEVAFS
-65 AIIQSMNLVQMN
+65 ATIQSINIVQMA
-77 ARRGYRLDVNV
+77 ARRGYRLEVNV
-88 AQDASRAQIVYFS
+88 AQDAAQAQIVYFS
-101 KSKQYAQW
+101 KNRQYVQW
-109 VSSRLS
+109 VSGRIA

-123 GTSGAFNGVLQFTHP
+123 GTSGEFNGRLQFTHP
-138 QVISVLAAVSND
+138 QILTVRAKSAESDDSAYNTDVRVQNSDDFSV
-150 GESSNDEKSSA
+150 
-161 SVGTSSG
+161 
-168 DFAAQ
+168 Q
-173 SVEEAF
+173 SVEDGI

-191 NSRISSDHIHE
+191 NSRISSEHIHE
-202 TILGLLQLFKSCDS
+202 TILGLWRFFKTCDS
-216 GDFAPESLPDILPQS
+216 SDFNVDTTGVADTNVPDTNVLSDVLPDVLPQFVTNS
-231 VIASKNLMHRTDAFE
+231 RNLMHRAAAFE
-246 SIHNPQSKEDFARA
+246 SIHNPQNKNDFENA
-260 INTMRFEEAFIS
+260 IHTMRYEEAFIS
-272 QIAVLQSREN
+272 QIAVLQSRKKSGENKAYTCEN
-282 SRLGSAYKCN
+282 SE
-292 NGALRQQFEESLP
+292 LRKHFEESLP
-305 FALTEGQKNVI
+305 FELTEGQKNVI
-316 SEITED
+316 SEITAD
-322 MQGSSLKH
+322 M
-330 LQDAQGESQATALSG
+330 QGESQAT
-345 ESPATALSS
+345 E
-354 ESQAAAESPLKPM
+354 ESPLKPM

-660 DSGQIQILVSTTVI
+660 DSGQVQILVSTTVI

-737 LDGAVIA
+737 LDGAIIA

>member
-21 ASALKSLGVITVKDA
+21 VSALKSLGVVTVKDA

-65 AIIQSMNLVQMN
+65 VIIQSINLVQMN

-109 VSSRLS
+109 VSSRMS

-150 GESSNDEKSSA
+150 GKSSNDEKSSA

-179 EKLCAPQPIYHA
+179 EKLCAPRPIYHA

-216 GDFAPESLPDILPQS
+216 GDFEPESLPESLLESLPDILPQS
-231 VIASKNLMHRTDAFE
+231 VIASKNLMHRADAFE

-322 MQGSSLKH
+322 MQG
-330 LQDAQGESQATALSG
+330 AQGESQAT
-345 ESPATALSS
+345 
-354 ESQAAAESPLKPM
+354 AESPLKPM

-374 VGSGKTIV
+374 VGSGKTVV

-395 QAVLI
+395 QAVLV
-400 APTQVLASQHAT
+400 APTQVLAHQHAE
-412 NLQQMIERAGLNVEI
+412 NLRKMIARAHINVEI
-427 TLITGGMKLAS
+427 TLVTGGMKLAD

-464 FKPTNLALVI
+464 FKPTNLALAI

-479 RFGVEQRDTLLRKI
+479 RFGVEQRDSLIRKM
-493 SGNAVPHLLV
+493 SNNADVHLLV

-542 EEDSHKMASMFYH
+542 ELDFAKMAAMFSH
-555 IRSRIDAGERAYVV
+555 VRSRIDAGERAYIV
-569 CARIDS
+569 CARIDDDDNDDNGDNGDNGDCAVAGDFGAYES
-575 EDSEEN
+575 NPLNDSQVSAQA
-581 NDNTYNTYNNA
+581 NA
-592 DAIYQENQDS
+592 PI
-602 YTLNSQNTQN
+602 
-612 TQIAQREV
+612 
-620 HTVLQ
+620 HTVSQ
-625 ISKRLQNLPQFKGVE
+625 ILTRLKNLAQFSGVN
-640 FAQLTGRTSD
+640 FAELTGRTSD
-650 EEKREIMHKF
+650 DEKRKIMSDF
-660 DSGQIQILVSTTVI
+660 ESGKVQILVSTTVI

-689 DADRFGLAQ
+689 NAERFGLAQ

-716 LVSNAP
+716 LVSATQDNE
-722 NNQLAAERLQVVENS
+722 LAAERLQVVEES
-737 LDGAVIA
+737 LDGFVIA

-749 LRNVGDVLGDSQS
+749 LRNAGDVLGDSQS

-774 KDAKIIAEARED
+774 KDAHIIADARQC
-786 ANTLLEHDP
+786 ATSILASDP
-795 TLLEHPQTAGAVLD
+795 TLQNHTQLAGAVLD
-809 FTQGS
+809 FTRGS

>member
-14 IVSNKRR
+14 IVGNKRR
-21 ASALKSLGVITVKDA
+21 VSALKSLGVVTVKDA

-49 RAHLS
+49 RARLS

-65 AIIQSMNLVQMN
+65 AIIQSINLVQMN

-109 VSSRLS
+109 VSSRMS

-150 GESSNDEKSSA
+150 DKSSNDEKSSNDDK
-161 SVGTSSG
+161 SSATG

-173 SVEEAF
+173 SVDEAF

-216 GDFAPESLPDILPQS
+216 GDFAPESLPESLPDILPQS
-231 VIASKNLMHRTDAFE
+231 VIASKNLMHRADAFE

-322 MQGSSLKH
+322 MQG
-330 LQDAQGESQATALSG
+330 AQGESQATAD
-345 ESPATALSS
+345 
-354 ESQAAAESPLKPM
+354 SPLKPM

-374 VGSGKTIV
+374 VGSGKTVV

-395 QAVLI
+395 QAVLV
-400 APTQVLASQHAT
+400 APTQVLAHQHAE
-412 NLQQMIERAGLNVEI
+412 NLRKMIARAHINVEI
-427 TLITGGMKLAS
+427 TLVTGGMKLAD

-464 FKPTNLALVI
+464 FKPTNLALAI

-479 RFGVEQRDTLLRKI
+479 RFGVEQRDSLIRKM
-493 SGNAVPHLLV
+493 SNNADVHLLV

-542 EEDSHKMASMFYH
+542 ELDFAKMAAMFSH
-555 IRSRIDAGERAYVV
+555 VRSRIDAGERAYIV
-569 CARIDS
+569 CARIDDDDNGDNGDNGDCAVAGDFGAYAS
-575 EDSEEN
+575 NPLNDS
-581 NDNTYNTYNNA
+581 
-592 DAIYQENQDS
+592 QV
-602 YTLNSQNTQN
+602 NSQANS
-612 TQIAQREV
+612 QI
-620 HTVLQ
+620 HTVSQ
-625 ISKRLQNLPQFKGVE
+625 ILTRLKNLAQFSGVN
-640 FAQLTGRTSD
+640 FAELTGRTSD
-650 EEKREIMHKF
+650 DEKRKIMSDF
-660 DSGQIQILVSTTVI
+660 ESGKVQILVSTTVI

-689 DADRFGLAQ
+689 NAERFGLAQ

-716 LVSNAP
+716 LVSAAQDNE
-722 NNQLAAERLQVVENS
+722 LAAERLQVVEES
-737 LDGAVIA
+737 LDGFVIA

-749 LRNVGDVLGDSQS
+749 LRNAGDVLGDSQS

-774 KDAKIIAEARED
+774 KDAHIIADARQC
-786 ANTLLEHDP
+786 ATSILASDP
-795 TLLEHPQTAGAVLD
+795 TLQNHTQLAGAVLD
-809 FTQGS
+809 FTRGS

>member
-21 ASALKSLGVITVKDA
+21 VSSLKSLGVITVKDA

-54 QILPGQEVAFC
+54 QILPGQEVAFS
-65 AIIQSMNLVQMN
+65 ATIQSINIVQMA
-77 ARRGYRLDVNV
+77 ARRGYRLEVNV
-88 AQDASRAQIVYFS
+88 AQDAAQAQIVYFS
-101 KSKQYAQW
+101 KNRQYVQW
-109 VSSRLS
+109 VSGRIA

-123 GTSGAFNGVLQFTHP
+123 GTSGEFNGRLQFTHP
-138 QVISVLAAVSND
+138 QILTVRAKSAESDDSAHNDDARVQSSDDFSV
-150 GESSNDEKSSA
+150 
-161 SVGTSSG
+161 
-168 DFAAQ
+168 Q
-173 SVEEAF
+173 SVEDGI

-191 NSRISSDHIHE
+191 NSRISSEHIHE
-202 TILGLLQLFKSCDS
+202 TILGLLRLFKTCDS
-216 GDFAPESLPDILPQS
+216 GNPNIPDTNVLSDVLPDVLPQF
-231 VIASKNLMHRTDAFE
+231 VKNSKNLMHRAAAFE
-246 SIHNPQSKEDFARA
+246 SIHNPQNKNDFENA
-260 INTMRFEEAFIS
+260 IHTMRYEEAFIS
-272 QIAVLQSREN
+272 QIAVLQSRKKSGENKAYTCEN
-282 SRLGSAYKCN
+282 SE
-292 NGALRQQFEESLP
+292 LRKHFEESLP
-305 FALTEGQKNVI
+305 FELTEGQKNVI
-316 SEITED
+316 SEITAD
-322 MQGSSLKH
+322 M
-330 LQDAQGESQATALSG
+330 QGESQAT
-345 ESPATALSS
+345 E
-354 ESQAAAESPLKPM
+354 ESPLKPM

-412 NLQQMIERAGLNVEI
+412 NLQQMIERAGINVEI

-581 NDNTYNTYNNA
+581 NDNTYNNA

-737 LDGAVIA
+737 LDGAIIA

>member
-14 IVSNKRR
+14 LISNKRR

-54 QILPGQEVAFC
+54 QILPGQEVAFS
-65 AIIQSMNLVQMN
+65 ATIQSINIVQMA
-77 ARRGYRLDVNV
+77 ARRGYRLEVNV
-88 AQDASRAQIVYFS
+88 AQDAAQAQIVYFS
-101 KSKQYAQW
+101 KNRQYVQW
-109 VSSRLS
+109 VSGRIA

-123 GTSGAFNGVLQFTHP
+123 GTSGEFNGRLQFTHP
-138 QVISVLAAVSND
+138 QILTVRAKSAESDDSAHNDDARVQSSDDFSV
-150 GESSNDEKSSA
+150 
-161 SVGTSSG
+161 
-168 DFAAQ
+168 Q
-173 SVEEAF
+173 SVEAGI

-191 NSRISSDHIHE
+191 NSRISSEHIHE
-202 TILGLLQLFKSCDS
+202 TILGLLRLFKTCDS
-216 GDFAPESLPDILPQS
+216 GDPNVPDIDILPDVLPDVLPQFVTNS
-231 VIASKNLMHRTDAFE
+231 RNLMHRAAAFE
-246 SIHNPQSKEDFARA
+246 SIHNPQNKNDFENA
-260 INTMRFEEAFIS
+260 IHTMRYEEAFIS
-272 QIAVLQSREN
+272 QIAVLQSRKKSGENKAYTCEN
-282 SRLGSAYKCN
+282 SE
-292 NGALRQQFEESLP
+292 LRKHFEESLP
-305 FALTEGQKNVI
+305 FELTEGQKNVI
-316 SEITED
+316 SEITAD
-322 MQGSSLKH
+322 M
-330 LQDAQGESQATALSG
+330 QGESQAT
-345 ESPATALSS
+345 S
-354 ESQAAAESPLKPM
+354 ESLLKPM

-412 NLQQMIERAGLNVEI
+412 NLQQMIERAGINVEI

-602 YTLNSQNTQN
+602 YTLNSQNSQN

-737 LDGAVIA
+737 LDGAIIA

>member
-21 ASALKSLGVITVKDA
+21 VSALKSLGVITVKDA

-54 QILPGQEVAFC
+54 QILPGQEVAFS
-65 AIIQSMNLVQMN
+65 ATIQSINIVQMA
-77 ARRGYRLDVNV
+77 ARRGYRLEVNV
-88 AQDASRAQIVYFS
+88 AQDAAQAQIVYFS
-101 KSKQYAQW
+101 KNRQYVQW
-109 VSSRLS
+109 VSGRIA

-123 GTSGAFNGVLQFTHP
+123 GTSGEFNGRLQFTHP
-138 QVISVLAAVSND
+138 QILTVRAKSAESDDSAYNTDARVQSSDDFSV
-150 GESSNDEKSSA
+150 
-161 SVGTSSG
+161 
-168 DFAAQ
+168 Q
-173 SVEEAF
+173 SVEDGI

-191 NSRISSDHIHE
+191 NSRISSEHIHE
-202 TILGLLQLFKSCDS
+202 TILGLLRLFKTCDS
-216 GDFAPESLPDILPQS
+216 GNPNVPDTNVLSDVLPDVLPQFVTNS
-231 VIASKNLMHRTDAFE
+231 RNLMHRAAAFE
-246 SIHNPQSKEDFARA
+246 SIHNPQNKNDFENA
-260 INTMRFEEAFIS
+260 IHTMRYEEAFIS
-272 QIAVLQSREN
+272 QIAVLQSRKKSGENKAYTCEN
-282 SRLGSAYKCN
+282 SE
-292 NGALRQQFEESLP
+292 LRKHFEESLP
-305 FALTEGQKNVI
+305 FELTEGQKNVI
-316 SEITED
+316 SEITAD
-322 MQGSSLKH
+322 M
-330 LQDAQGESQATALSG
+330 QGESQAT
-345 ESPATALSS
+345 S
-354 ESQAAAESPLKPM
+354 ESLLKPM

-412 NLQQMIERAGLNVEI
+412 NLQQMIERAGINVEI

-581 NDNTYNTYNNA
+581 NDNTYNNA

-602 YTLNSQNTQN
+602 YTLNSQNSQN
-612 TQIAQREV
+612 TQIVQREV

-660 DSGQIQILVSTTVI
+660 DSGQVQILVSTTVI

-722 NNQLAAERLQVVENS
+722 NNQLAAERLQVVESS
-737 LDGAVIA
+737 LDGAIIA

-786 ANTLLEHDP
+786 ANMLLEHDP

>member
-54 QILPGQEVAFC
+54 QILPGQEVAFS
-65 AIIQSMNLVQMN
+65 ATIQSINIVQMA
-77 ARRGYRLDVNV
+77 ARRGYRLEVNV
-88 AQDASRAQIVYFS
+88 AQDAAQAQIVYFS
-101 KSKQYAQW
+101 KNRQYVQW
-109 VSSRLS
+109 VSGRIA

-123 GTSGAFNGVLQFTHP
+123 GTSGEFNGRLQFTHP
-138 QVISVLAAVSND
+138 QILTVRAKSAESDDSAYNTDVRVQNSDDFSV
-150 GESSNDEKSSA
+150 
-161 SVGTSSG
+161 
-168 DFAAQ
+168 Q
-173 SVEEAF
+173 SVEDGI

-191 NSRISSDHIHE
+191 NSRISSEHIHE
-202 TILGLLQLFKSCDS
+202 TILGLLRLFKTCDF
-216 GDFAPESLPDILPQS
+216 GDPNVTDTDVLSDVLPDVLPQFVTNS
-231 VIASKNLMHRTDAFE
+231 RNLMHRAAAFE
-246 SIHNPQSKEDFARA
+246 SIHNPQNKNDFENA
-260 INTMRFEEAFIS
+260 IHTMRYEEAFIS
-272 QIAVLQSREN
+272 QIAVLQSRKKSGENKAYTCEN
-282 SRLGSAYKCN
+282 SE
-292 NGALRQQFEESLP
+292 LRKHFEESLP
-305 FALTEGQKNVI
+305 FELTEGQKNVI
-316 SEITED
+316 SEITAD
-322 MQGSSLKH
+322 M
-330 LQDAQGESQATALSG
+330 QGESQAT
-345 ESPATALSS
+345 E
-354 ESQAAAESPLKPM
+354 ESPLKPM

-412 NLQQMIERAGLNVEI
+412 NLQQMIERAGINVEI

-581 NDNTYNTYNNA
+581 NDNTYNNA

-640 FAQLTGRTSD
+640 FAQLTGHTSD

-660 DSGQIQILVSTTVI
+660 DSGQVQILVSTTVI

-737 LDGAVIA
+737 LDGAIIA

-786 ANTLLEHDP
+786 ANKLLEHDP